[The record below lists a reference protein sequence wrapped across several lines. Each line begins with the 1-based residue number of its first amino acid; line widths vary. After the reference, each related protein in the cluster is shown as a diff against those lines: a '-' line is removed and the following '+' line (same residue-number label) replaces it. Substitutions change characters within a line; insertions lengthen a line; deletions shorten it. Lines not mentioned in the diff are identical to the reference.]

1 MPVSGGLYPV
11 ITADNPKRVVFVV
24 CDRVDGGNALSAAE
38 PMAAYSCDIRAR
50 NLFYRA
56 DF

>member
-38 PMAAYSCDIRAR
+38 PMAAYSCNIRADM
-50 NLFYRA
+50 F
-56 DF
+56 